1 MKMPI
6 RPENHHKTIS
16 EEKVAQ
22 VLAQRHAETEP
33 EESDKMR
40 MISLKVP
47 ENLLRRCDK
56 MAKAKSLTRSGF
68 IKLALSDYLEAIENK
83 KSSL

>member
-6 RPENHHKTIS
+6 RTENHHKTIS

-33 EESDKMR
+33 EEFDKMR

-47 ENLLRRCDK
+47 ESLLRRCDK

>member
-1 MKMPI
+1 MQMPI
-6 RPENHHKTIS
+6 RPENNHKTIS
-16 EEKVAQ
+16 EETVKK

-33 EESDKMR
+33 EESDRMK

-47 ENLLRRCDK
+47 EILLRRCDR

-68 IKLALSDYLEAIENK
+68 IKLALSEYLDAIEDK
-83 KSSL
+83 